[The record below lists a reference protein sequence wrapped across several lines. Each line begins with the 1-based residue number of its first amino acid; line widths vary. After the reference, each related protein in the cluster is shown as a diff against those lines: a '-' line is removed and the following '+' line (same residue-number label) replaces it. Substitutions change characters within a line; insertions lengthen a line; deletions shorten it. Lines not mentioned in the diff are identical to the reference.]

1 MTRHRVTRFLCVA
14 DPRGAVPALERALT
28 FAHERDLH
36 AVALL
41 GDLSGAPATPEG
53 YRAVFRA
60 LADADLPAYWVPGP
74 GDAPIGDYLREAQN
88 AEVVYPFLRG
98 VHGTI
103 AFAPGHVLVAGMG
116 GEVSDDPAAPRDEI
130 ERLRYPRWEP
140 EYRLK
145 LVRELG
151 EHQLVLLVATP
162 PAHKGHGTPGSEVL
176 TELIATHRPRLVVS
190 GGERRTEMIG
200 RSLVV
205 APGSL
210 GDGHYAVADLHAH
223 AAELEDL
230 AGAVA

>member
-1 MTRHRVTRFLCVA
+1 MTRHRTTRILCVA
-14 DPRGAVPALERALT
+14 DPRGAVPALERAL
-28 FAHERDLH
+28 ALGHERDAH
-36 AVALL
+36 AVALV
-41 GDLSGAPATPEG
+41 GDLSSAPATPED

-60 LADADLPAYWVPGP
+60 LADTDLPCYWVPGP
-74 GDAPIGDYLREAQN
+74 GDAPIAAYLREAHN
-88 AEVVYPFLRG
+88 VEVVYPFLRG

-116 GEVSDDPAAPRDEI
+116 GEVSDDPDAPRDEI

-145 LVRELG
+145 LVRELS

-176 TELIATHRPRLVVS
+176 TELIASHRPRLVVS

-205 APGSL
+205 APGSV

-223 AAELEDL
+223 TAELEDL